1 MANIMHLSFKNFQN
15 EFIAN
20 SGHPYF
26 IYKVQVISTRLVLLT
41 LLTSPS
47 STVQLGYFDVVLHY
61 KIIFV

>member
-41 LLTSPS
+41 SP
-47 STVQLGYFDVVLHY
+47 TVQLGYFDVVLHY